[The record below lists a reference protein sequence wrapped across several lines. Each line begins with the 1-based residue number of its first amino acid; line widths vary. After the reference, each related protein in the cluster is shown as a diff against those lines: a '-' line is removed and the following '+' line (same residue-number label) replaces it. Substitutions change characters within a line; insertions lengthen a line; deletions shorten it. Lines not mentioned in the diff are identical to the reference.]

1 MSKDTH
7 ALLVGYEDRDNLGLR
22 YLKSS
27 ATKAGFNARIMT
39 YQSDPGPLV
48 ELVELERPDLIG
60 FSLIF
65 QYMAPDFAKIIA
77 ALRASGTTAHITIG
91 GHYPSFD
98 YAEVLQRIDGLDS
111 VVRFEGE
118 ATLVELLQKLTSGED
133 WRAIQGIA
141 FRCDGEIVANPL
153 REPIANLDDLPW
165 PDRIGLDYES
175 SSLPTAAILGSRGC
189 PWNCTFCSIRPFYEA
204 QGGRLRRLRRPEAVV
219 DEMAELYRNRNVSV
233 FLFQDDDFLAGGL
246 NAREWAGQIADGIVA
261 AGLAGKVAFKI
272 SCRSD
277 EIDESCIRRLMNGG
291 LCHVYM
297 GVESGDEKGLINMNK
312 HLKPAQH
319 LRAGEILKSVGLSF
333 DFGFMLLD
341 PYSDFSSI
349 RKNIHF
355 LRTFVGDG
363 WSVACFCRMLPYAGT
378 PTKTR
383 LEQEGR
389 LLGTPFEPDYHFLDP
404 SLDLFYDWMLE
415 TFYER
420 NFTNAGLCN
429 ILRALLF
436 EAHLDLPGQ
445 RALSQ
450 TEQSYL
456 RHLTAVCNGVACYTL
471 EAAVDYFESTPLDSI
486 HRDRSFLA
494 QLTRLEKEEE
504 KKIQT
509 QLANFY
515 WAIRH
520 RQDDPRNELAG
531 GFENSWTLAPRSTSA
546 LTAS

>member
-233 FLFQDDDFLAGGL
+233 FLFQDD
-246 NAREWAGQIADGIVA
+246 
-261 AGLAGKVAFKI
+261 
-272 SCRSD
+272 
-277 EIDESCIRRLMNGG
+277 
-291 LCHVYM
+291 
-297 GVESGDEKGLINMNK
+297 
-312 HLKPAQH
+312 
-319 LRAGEILKSVGLSF
+319 
-333 DFGFMLLD
+333 
-341 PYSDFSSI
+341 
-349 RKNIHF
+349 
-355 LRTFVGDG
+355 
-363 WSVACFCRMLPYAGT
+363 
-378 PTKTR
+378 
-383 LEQEGR
+383 
-389 LLGTPFEPDYHFLDP
+389 
-404 SLDLFYDWMLE
+404 
-415 TFYER
+415 
-420 NFTNAGLCN
+420 
-429 ILRALLF
+429 
-436 EAHLDLPGQ
+436 
-445 RALSQ
+445 
-450 TEQSYL
+450 
-456 RHLTAVCNGVACYTL
+456 
-471 EAAVDYFESTPLDSI
+471 
-486 HRDRSFLA
+486 
-494 QLTRLEKEEE
+494 
-504 KKIQT
+504 
-509 QLANFY
+509 
-515 WAIRH
+515 
-520 RQDDPRNELAG
+520 
-531 GFENSWTLAPRSTSA
+531 
-546 LTAS
+546 